1 MPDSTLES
9 ERLDDEVTG
18 SDSSLI
24 TSSSCRRSGRSGY
37 REVRR
42 GVLGVDPVSGVD
54 GERRFDLGEVQFLG
68 VGPSHGF
75 SLST

>member
-9 ERLDDEVTG
+9 ERLDDEVAWLG
-18 SDSSLI
+18 SSLSM
-24 TSSSCRRSGRSGY
+24 SSSCRRGGLSGY
-37 REVRR
+37 REVCR
-42 GVLGVDPVSGVD
+42 GVLGVGSVPGVA
-54 GERRFDLGEVQFLG
+54 GGREFDLGEVQFLG